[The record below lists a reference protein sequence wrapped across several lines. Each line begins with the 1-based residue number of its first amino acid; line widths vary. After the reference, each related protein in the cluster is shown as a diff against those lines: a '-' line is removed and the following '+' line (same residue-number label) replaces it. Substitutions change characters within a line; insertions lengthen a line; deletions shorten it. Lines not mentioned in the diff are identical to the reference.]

1 MSNYRGSSVLR
12 SHLHLHLHRRM
23 IHQKVDSHL
32 ALLKADEVN
41 LEGGTKG
48 AVTHLANQKL
58 ALWRRFRVTNL

>member
-1 MSNYRGSSVLR
+1 
-12 SHLHLHLHRRM
+12 M

-32 ALLKADEVN
+32 PLLKADEVN

-58 ALWRRFRVTNL
+58 ALLRLFRVTNL